1 MKVVINFMS
10 VIRSQVPSLAVWPPL
25 AALAPAVALHEGNQR
40 EVIARL
46 PGWEVRGLPRGAS
59 AAFWLAGGLWH
70 LQLLDQQRR
79 ASVLVGVRGGGFAPI
94 ELLSA
99 EGRFSIVDAADLE
112 RRLRREFLAPPDL
125 RRARRIAGVMFD
137 RDVSAV
143 ARAALAGCARGGAA

>member
-112 RRLRREFLAPPDL
+112 RRLRR
-125 RRARRIAGVMFD
+125 RARRIAGVMFD